1 MSFLNKEIEIDLN
14 RDRSDIYSLFINNQK
29 VKSLLNLNP
38 QLAKEWNYEKNGKLQ
53 PDMVTANSHKKV
65 WWKCEKGHEWQ
76 SVIAYR
82 NRGYRCPICAK
93 EKRKGHL

>member
-1 MSFLNKEIEIDLN
+1 MTYFFFFLYKAKKKTGIIPV
-14 RDRSDIYSLFINNQK
+14 R
-29 VKSLLNLNP
+29 KSLLNFNP

-53 PDMVTANSHKKV
+53 PDMVTTNSHKKV

-82 NRGYRCPICAK
+82 NRGYRCPICAR